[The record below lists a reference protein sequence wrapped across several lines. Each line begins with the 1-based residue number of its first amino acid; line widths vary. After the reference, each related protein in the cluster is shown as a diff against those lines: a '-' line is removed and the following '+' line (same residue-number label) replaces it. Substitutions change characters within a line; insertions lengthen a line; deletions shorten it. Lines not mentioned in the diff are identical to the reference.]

1 MVTLEPITPK
11 RAMVLKDMRL
21 RALQEAPEAFS
32 STYAN
37 ESQISDAAWVA
48 RAAQWSNEKSAGY
61 LAMDDGIACGIACG
75 LLDELDTSRAHL
87 LSMWVAP
94 CHRRSGIGR
103 SLVEAILDWA
113 GNEGARTLLLQV
125 TSNNDAAITF
135 YRRLGFTMTGRT
147 ETYVNDAALLNLE
160 MARTI

>member
-11 RAMVLKDMRL
+11 RAMILKDLRL

-37 ESQISDAAWVA
+37 ESQINDAAWVI

-75 LLDELDTSRAHL
+75 LLDGIDRSRGHL

-94 CHRRSGIGR
+94 SHRRLGIGR
-103 SLVEAILDWA
+103 SLVEAILNWA
-113 GNEGARTLLLQV
+113 GTQGVRTLLLQV

-135 YRRLGFTMTGRT
+135 YRRLGFAMTGRT
-147 ETYVNDAALLNLE
+147 EPYLNDPALLNLE
-160 MARTI
+160 MARPI